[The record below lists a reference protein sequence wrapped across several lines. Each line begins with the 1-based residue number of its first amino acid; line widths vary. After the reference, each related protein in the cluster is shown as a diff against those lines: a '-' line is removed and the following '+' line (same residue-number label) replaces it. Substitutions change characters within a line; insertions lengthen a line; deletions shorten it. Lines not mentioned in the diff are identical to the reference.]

1 MSLLLNRVLRAGFIA
16 GLLLLS
22 SHTLASFSE
31 PEPSPQTSS
40 SDFEAGKKAIEAKQ
54 WREAIQAL
62 EKVVAKDSKNADAEN
77 WLGYASRKLGKMD
90 AAFAHYDKALA
101 INPKHRGAHEY
112 VGEAYLMVDKPAEAE
127 KHLLALKQ
135 ICGESCEEYKDLQEA
150 LADYKG
156 KH

>member
-1 MSLLLNRVLRAGFIA
+1 MPSLLTALLRTSIA
-16 GLLLLS
+16 IGLLSLS
-22 SHTLASFSE
+22 CQALASFSE
-31 PEPSPQTSS
+31 PEPSPQNSG
-40 SDFEAGKKAIEAKQ
+40 SDFEAGKKAIEGKH

-62 EKVVAKDSKNADAEN
+62 DKVVAKDSKNADAEN

-101 INPKHRGAHEY
+101 INPQHRGAHEY

-135 ICGESCEEYKDLQEA
+135 ICGESCEEYRDLKEA
-150 LADYKG
+150 LADYKT